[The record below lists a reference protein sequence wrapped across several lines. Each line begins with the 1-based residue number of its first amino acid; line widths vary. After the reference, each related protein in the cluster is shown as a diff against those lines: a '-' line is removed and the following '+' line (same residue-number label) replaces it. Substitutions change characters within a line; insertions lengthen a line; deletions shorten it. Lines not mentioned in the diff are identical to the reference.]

1 MSRKASAEAGNKEGS
16 QIVATYGEIMTD
28 RGTPT
33 ERLVA
38 FTDAVFAVII
48 TIMVLDL
55 RPPAQATLS
64 ALLPLWPT
72 ALSYAVSYLFFAII
86 WINHHRLL
94 FFAHEATPKLIWWN
108 FAHLFMTSL
117 IPFSTAWIAD
127 TRLAAG
133 PVLVYAAVFVMVN
146 IAFLGYQ
153 QEALSQASDS
163 EVSLTTRH
171 FTRVRALITLGIFAT
186 ATCAAYW
193 SPLSA
198 FGLVCCVLLIYL
210 RPRAPGEDS
219 ERHARRKH
227 SKPTRLPERNGKREM
242 L

>member
-1 MSRKASAEAGNKEGS
+1 
-16 QIVATYGEIMTD
+16 MTD
-28 RGTPT
+28 GATPT
-33 ERLVA
+33 ERLTA
-38 FTDAVFAVII
+38 FSDAVFAVII

-55 RPPAQATLS
+55 KPPAQAKLS
-64 ALLPLWPT
+64 ALLPLWPS
-72 ALSYAVSYLFFAII
+72 ALSYAVSYLFVAII

-94 FFAHEATPKLIWWN
+94 LFAHDATPKLMWWN

-133 PVLVYAAVFVMVN
+133 PVLFYAAVFVMVN

-153 QEALSQASDS
+153 QEALSQASES
-163 EVSLTTRH
+163 EVSPATRRL
-171 FTRVRALITLGIFAT
+171 TRVRALITLGVFAA
-186 ATCAAYW
+186 ATCVAYW
-193 SPLSA
+193 HPLPG

-210 RPRAPGEDS
+210 RPQVPGEGLEPNAGKGHLKS
-219 ERHARRKH
+219 I
-227 SKPTRLPERNGKREM
+227 RLPDHPKKET

>member
-1 MSRKASAEAGNKEGS
+1 MIGGK
-16 QIVATYGEIMTD
+16 
-28 RGTPT
+28 TPT
-33 ERLVA
+33 ERLTA
-38 FTDAVFAVII
+38 FSDGVFSVII

-55 RPPAQATLS
+55 KPPAQGKLS
-64 ALLPLWPT
+64 ALLALWPT
-72 ALSYAVSYLFFAII
+72 ALSYAVSYLFVAII

-94 FFAHEATPKLIWWN
+94 LFAHDATPNLIWWN

-127 TRLAAG
+127 TRLAAS

-153 QEALSQASDS
+153 QEALSQASTR
-163 EVSLTTRH
+163 EVSPTTRR
-171 FTRVRALITLGIFAT
+171 FTRVRALTTLGIFVSA
-186 ATCAAYW
+186 ACVAYW
-193 SPLSA
+193 HPLSG

-210 RPRAPGEDS
+210 RPQVPGEGLQ
-219 ERHARRKH
+219 RHAYIGHTK
-227 SKPTRLPERNGKREM
+227 SIRLPETHAKEET

>member
-1 MSRKASAEAGNKEGS
+1 MFIG
-16 QIVATYGEIMTD
+16 
-28 RGTPT
+28 GTPT
-33 ERLVA
+33 ERLTA
-38 FTDAVFAVII
+38 FSGGVFSVII

-55 RPPAQATLS
+55 KPLAQAKLS

-72 ALSYAVSYLFFAII
+72 ALSYAVSYLFVAII

-94 FFAHEATPKLIWWN
+94 LFAHDATPKLIWWN

-133 PVLVYAAVFVMVN
+133 PVLLYAAVFVMVN

-153 QEALSQASDS
+153 QEALSQASAS
-163 EVSLTTRH
+163 EVSLTTRRL
-171 FTRVRALITLGIFAT
+171 TRVRALITLGIFVS
-186 ATCAAYW
+186 AAGVAYRH
-193 SPLSA
+193 PLSG
-198 FGLVCCVLLIYL
+198 FGLVWCVLFIYL
-210 RPRAPGEDS
+210 RPQVPGEAL
-219 ERHARRKH
+219 ERHALRGHTK
-227 SKPTRLPERNGKREM
+227 SIRLSESHAKEET

>member
-1 MSRKASAEAGNKEGS
+1 
-16 QIVATYGEIMTD
+16 MTET
-28 RGTPT
+28 RTST

-55 RPPAQATLS
+55 RPPTQATLS

-72 ALSYAVSYLFFAII
+72 GLSYAVSYLFVAII
-86 WINHHRLL
+86 WVNHHRLL
-94 FFAHEATPKLIWWN
+94 LFAHEATPKLIWWN

-117 IPFSTAWIAD
+117 VPFSTAWIAD
-127 TRLAAG
+127 TRLASG

-163 EVSLTTRH
+163 EVSLTIRR
-171 FTRVRALITLGIFAT
+171 FARVRALITLGIFVT
-186 ATCAAYW
+186 ATCVAYW
-193 SPLSA
+193 SPWSG

-210 RPRAPGEDS
+210 RPQVPGEGL
-219 ERHARRKH
+219 ERHARKED
-227 SKPTRLPERNGKREM
+227 SNSVRLPEPHAKKET

>member
-1 MSRKASAEAGNKEGS
+1 MAE
-16 QIVATYGEIMTD
+16 
-28 RGTPT
+28 RRTPT

-72 ALSYAVSYLFFAII
+72 ALSYAVSYLFVAII

-94 FFAHEATPKLIWWN
+94 LFAHEATPKLIWWN

-127 TRLAAG
+127 TRLASG

-163 EVSLTTRH
+163 EVPPTARRI
-171 FTRVRALITLGIFAT
+171 TRVRALITLGIFVT
-186 ATCAAYW
+186 AACVAYW
-193 SPLSA
+193 SPWLG

-210 RPRAPGEDS
+210 RPQVPGEGL
-219 ERHARRKH
+219 ERHARREH
-227 SKPTRLPERNGKREM
+227 SKWIRLPEPHAKKET

>member
-1 MSRKASAEAGNKEGS
+1 
-16 QIVATYGEIMTD
+16 MTD
-28 RGTPT
+28 RRTPT

-64 ALLPLWPT
+64 ALLPLWPA
-72 ALSYAVSYLFFAII
+72 ALSYAVSYLFVAII

-94 FFAHEATPKLIWWN
+94 LFAHEATPKLIWWN

-127 TRLAAG
+127 TKLAAG
-133 PVLVYAAVFVMVN
+133 PVLFYAAVFVMVN

-163 EVSLTTRH
+163 EAPPRTRRI
-171 FTRVRALITLGIFAT
+171 TRVRALITLGIFVT
-186 ATCAAYW
+186 AACVAYW
-193 SPLSA
+193 SPWFG

-210 RPRAPGEDS
+210 RPQVPGEGL
-219 ERHARRKH
+219 ERHARRGNADSIREPGTKKH
-227 SKPTRLPERNGKREM
+227 TV
-242 L
+242 

>member
-1 MSRKASAEAGNKEGS
+1 
-16 QIVATYGEIMTD
+16 MTE
-28 RGTPT
+28 RRTPT

-55 RPPAQATLS
+55 KPPVQSTLS
-64 ALLPLWPT
+64 ALVPLWPI
-72 ALSYAVSYLFFAII
+72 ALSYAVSYLFVAII

-94 FFAHEATPKLIWWN
+94 SFAHKATPKLMWWN

-133 PVLVYAAVFVMVN
+133 PVLVYAGVFVMVN

-153 QEALSQASDS
+153 EEALFQASDT
-163 EVSLTTRH
+163 EVPPATRR
-171 FTRVRALITLGIFAT
+171 FTRVRALITLGIFVT
-186 ATCAAYW
+186 AACVAYR
-193 SPLSA
+193 SPWFG

-210 RPRAPGEDS
+210 RPQVPGEGSQQD
-219 ERHARRKH
+219 ARGRH
-227 SKPTRLPERNGKREM
+227 SKSIILPDRNTKKETA
-242 L
+242 

>member
-1 MSRKASAEAGNKEGS
+1 
-16 QIVATYGEIMTD
+16 MTD
-28 RGTPT
+28 RTTPT
-33 ERLVA
+33 ERLTA
-38 FTDAVFAVII
+38 FSDAVFAVII

-55 RPPAQATLS
+55 KPPAAATLS

-72 ALSYAVSYLFFAII
+72 ALSYAVSYLFVAII

-94 FFAHEATPKLIWWN
+94 LFAHEATPRLMWWN

-133 PVLVYAAVFVMVN
+133 PVLFYAAVFIMVN

-153 QEALSQASDS
+153 QEALFQASDS
-163 EVSLTTRH
+163 AVSPTIRRIA
-171 FTRVRALITLGIFAT
+171 RVRALVTLGIFVT
-186 ATCAAYW
+186 AAFVAYW
-193 SPLSA
+193 LPLVG

-210 RPRAPGEDS
+210 RPQVPGVGL
-219 ERHARRKH
+219 ERHAHRGH
-227 SKPTRLPERNGKREM
+227 SRSIRDAKEETL
-242 L
+242 